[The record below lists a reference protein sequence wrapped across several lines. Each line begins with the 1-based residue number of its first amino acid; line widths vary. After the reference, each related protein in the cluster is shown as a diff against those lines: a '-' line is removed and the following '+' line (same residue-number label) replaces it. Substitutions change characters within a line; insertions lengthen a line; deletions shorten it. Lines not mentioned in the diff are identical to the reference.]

1 MEDCADGWFAGGRW
15 LRIFHGSKA
24 PPDES
29 AIDRTME
36 RAMILAAR
44 FYLMIGWYRKRRRL
58 LRVSPMAPERKED
71 GHLRTGWLVEGS
83 PLWFESRD
91 VMPEGTAEAIACLGL
106 AASCFRKYRVRIEK
120 PVCPA
125 LAGNLAEMERTWHGW
140 WNTTTGR
147 FRVKTRKGALPSPS
161 PAPGVGCFL
170 SLGAD
175 SFHSVIRDPEI
186 NTVIYVGGFD
196 VPLAD
201 EERLAVIER
210 HFREAAAA
218 LGKRAI
224 FLRSNLR
231 IHPVLGRLPWEKA
244 HGAALAAAAHVLHR
258 EIGRVSISS
267 SFPIHLF
274 KPWGTSWKT
283 DHLWSSSALRLEH
296 TGHDLTRF
304 QKIAEIA
311 GYPMV
316 QSHLHVCW
324 EHRNKEYNC
333 GECEKCRRTMIGLLS
348 LGRLGDFR
356 TLPGEEQLIES
367 LRTAEPLVPH
377 IWPTYRSFIENGLP
391 ARVAA
396 EVSALLSRSG
406 DH

>member
-1 MEDCADGWFAGGRW
+1 
-15 LRIFHGSKA
+15 
-24 PPDES
+24 
-29 AIDRTME
+29 
-36 RAMILAAR
+36 
-44 FYLMIGWYRKRRRL
+44 
-58 LRVSPMAPERKED
+58 MAPQRVED
-71 GHLRTGWLVEGS
+71 GYHRVGWMVDGS

-91 VMPEGTAEAIACLGL
+91 ITPEATAEAIACLGL
-106 AASCFRKYRVRIEK
+106 AASCFKKQRVRIEE

-125 LAGNLAEMERTWHGW
+125 LAGNLRELEKTWHDW
-140 WNTTTGR
+140 WKTTTGR
-147 FRVKTRKGALPSPS
+147 FRTAIRTGSVPSPS
-161 PAPGVGCFL
+161 PAPGNGCFL

-175 SFHSVIRDPEI
+175 SFHSVIRNPEI

-201 EERLAVIER
+201 EKRLAIIEN
-210 HFREAAAA
+210 HFRTAAAE

-231 IHPVLGRLPWEKA
+231 VHPVMGKLPWEKA

-258 EIGRVSISS
+258 EIGRASISS

-283 DHLWSSSALRLEH
+283 DHLWSSSTLRLEH

-311 GYPMV
+311 GDPTV
-316 QSHLHVCW
+316 QAHLHVCW
-324 EHRNKEYNC
+324 EHRNDAYNC
-333 GECEKCRRTMIGLLS
+333 GQCEKCRRTMIGLTS
-348 LGRLGDFR
+348 LGRLQDFR
-356 TLPGEEQLIES
+356 TLPGEEQLIQA

-391 ARVAA
+391 ERVAA

-406 DH
+406 AH